1 MTTTFFSAGGDQSI
15 KLDHRG
21 KLMLYICVFFFAEN
35 SRIYKLEKE
44 LVTVKTERLL
54 VLETEKEELKNK
66 CKSLEEQL
74 QFWPR
79 TLQDSN
85 LERSGYDERSGAA
98 ALSVNEGDNIRG
110 KKSP

>member
-1 MTTTFFSAGGDQSI
+1 MTTTVFSARGDQSI

-21 KLMLYICVFFFAEN
+21 KLCYIFAVFFAEN
-35 SRIYKLEKE
+35 SRLYKLEKE
-44 LVTVKTERLL
+44 HVTVKTERLL
-54 VLETEKEELKNK
+54 VLETEKEELKTK

-74 QFWPR
+74 QFWRR

-98 ALSVNEGDNIRG
+98 ALSVNEGNNIRG

>member
-1 MTTTFFSAGGDQSI
+1 
-15 KLDHRG
+15 
-21 KLMLYICVFFFAEN
+21 MLYICVFFLAEN

-79 TLQDSN
+79 TL
-85 LERSGYDERSGAA
+85 
-98 ALSVNEGDNIRG
+98 
-110 KKSP
+110 

>member
-54 VLETEKEELKNK
+54 VLETEKEELKSS
-66 CKSLEEQL
+66 CL
-74 QFWPR
+74 
-79 TLQDSN
+79 
-85 LERSGYDERSGAA
+85 
-98 ALSVNEGDNIRG
+98 
-110 KKSP
+110 